1 MDTQHLTTTTPAY
14 HELLIT
20 TLFDLYPTFASTLA
34 MADIRTLLRSELATR
49 KGSAQTGSTGSRVTK
64 KRKVDNGDD
73 LTRKKMRPTGM
84 TAQQE
89 ASLAIQP
96 PSAQAID
103 GDDAEEKGTAGP
115 ELPEESE
122 ALESTAD
129 DERDQVT
136 QAADEHAHTQ
146 GPQSVDEDEWAAF
159 EREVAAPTRMP
170 QAPAAVA
177 APATI
182 SAAPLSAGQIAEQQG
197 GGKQSTQTREAQT
210 EGEREDAARFMENE
224 FDEMEQLEERVRKLK
239 QKREQLRAKHTSE
252 ESESRPGDE
261 APAPAT
267 EVVEQDTDA
276 ADANDDND
284 NDDDEDEDDDWDDW
298 RFR

>member
-1 MDTQHLTTTTPAY
+1 
-14 HELLIT
+14 
-20 TLFDLYPTFASTLA
+20 

-49 KGSAQTGSTGSRVTK
+49 KGSSQTGSTGSRVTK

-103 GDDAEEKGTAGP
+103 GDDEEEEKGTAGP

-122 ALESTAD
+122 TPESSAD
-129 DERDQVT
+129 DETDQVT

-182 SAAPLSAGQIAEQQG
+182 SAAPLSAGQIAEQQEG
-197 GGKQSTQTREAQT
+197 GIQSAQTREAQT

-224 FDEMEQLEERVRKLK
+224 FDEMEQLEERVRRLK
-239 QKREQLRAKHTSE
+239 QKREHLRAKHTSE
-252 ESESRPGDE
+252 ETESRLVDE
-261 APAPAT
+261 APVPAA
-267 EVVEQDTDA
+267 EVDEQDADA
-276 ADANDDND
+276 AGANDNND